1 MWELR
6 QPAPQDSTANLSAC
20 QAASRATG
28 PGPVPPA
35 PVEPVRG
42 TSQSVRRRCR
52 PAAWGPCCG
61 GRGGGGTGSP
71 GEASAGLSGH
81 PWATH
86 DWPVARNWAKSR
98 GPLSM
103 PDRRGI
109 IGRTARTGQPSFSPL
124 SLLAL
129 AAVASSGKGWQ
140 LARQTR
146 NKRET
151 AWSTPNRHKLTAPPS
166 RAPGPSRSVPGHLA
180 RTRRCRFVG

>member
-1 MWELR
+1 MGTE
-6 QPAPQDSTANLSAC
+6 TAGPTGQHSQSVGLPSCIPGNWARPC
-20 QAASRATG
+20 ATG
-28 PGPVPPA
+28 PSRTSQRNQSEREKTVPA
-35 PVEPVRG
+35 RRLGSVLRG
-42 TSQSVRRRCR
+42 T
-52 PAAWGPCCG
+52 
-61 GRGGGGTGSP
+61 GGGGTGSP